1 VSEIM
6 IRGSQPSGW
15 EKRMLGQVFR
25 ERREKG
31 SDSEFPA
38 LSVTMQGIL
47 PQLETAAKT
56 DRGDDRKVVRV
67 GDYVINSRSDRKGS
81 GGISALEGSV
91 SLISIVME
99 PVEIVPKFAHHL
111 LRSVA
116 FQEEF
121 YRFGRGIVAD
131 LWSTRFD
138 DLKRIQVFLPSKE
151 RQAAIAFYLDRET
164 ARIDALIEKKIRFI
178 ELLKEKRQ
186 ALITQAVTKGLDPN
200 VPMRDS
206 GVEWI
211 GEVPEGWAVKNI
223 SYVFRAVGDVDH
235 YMPASVDTG
244 VPYLM
249 TGDIKD
255 FASEVSF
262 DECKQVS
269 QKDYRKL
276 SRKIKTSKGDVVMA
290 RYATIG
296 TSMYVDINLNFLV
309 SYSCVTIKPEPSE
322 LSGQYLFYYLKSDAF
337 FQGIKNQI
345 NSNTQDNVGIG
356 DLKKVKIVL
365 PNIREQGEIVEW
377 LEDKIAKI
385 DRLSEKSRCSI
396 ELLKE
401 RRSALITAAVT
412 GQIDLREAA

>member
-1 VSEIM
+1 MSEIM

>member
-1 VSEIM
+1 
-6 IRGSQPSGW
+6 
-15 EKRMLGQVFR
+15 
-25 ERREKG
+25 
-31 SDSEFPA
+31 
-38 LSVTMQGIL
+38 
-47 PQLETAAKT
+47 
-56 DRGDDRKVVRV
+56 
-67 GDYVINSRSDRKGS
+67 
-81 GGISALEGSV
+81 
-91 SLISIVME
+91 
-99 PVEIVPKFAHHL
+99 
-111 LRSVA
+111 
-116 FQEEF
+116 
-121 YRFGRGIVAD
+121 
-131 LWSTRFD
+131 
-138 DLKRIQVFLPSKE
+138 
-151 RQAAIAFYLDRET
+151 
-164 ARIDALIEKKIRFI
+164 
-178 ELLKEKRQ
+178 LLKEKRQ